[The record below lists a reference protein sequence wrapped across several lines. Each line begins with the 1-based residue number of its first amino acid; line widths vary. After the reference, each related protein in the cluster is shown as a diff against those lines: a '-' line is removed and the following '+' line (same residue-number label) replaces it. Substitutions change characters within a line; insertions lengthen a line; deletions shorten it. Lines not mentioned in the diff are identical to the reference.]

1 MEDILLGGVDL
12 EFEPRCFLVFSY
24 QSFLGEGAG
33 KVPLKCCRGSGM
45 SQDKQA
51 VMQRWHHG
59 TVTSGS
65 DKLDKCVG
73 SRAEA
78 VRGVPVGQGLQC

>member
-12 EFEPRCFLVFSY
+12 EFKPRCFLVFSY
-24 QSFLGEGAG
+24 QSFLGEGAD

-51 VMQRWHHG
+51 VMQRWHRG
-59 TVTSGS
+59 TVASGS
-65 DKLDKCVG
+65 DKLEKRLG

-78 VRGVPVGQGLQC
+78 VCGVPVGEGLPC